1 MVMKA
6 RWLGIVLI
14 STGIAVLMAWGLGA
28 QQPVDGT
35 DQQPIRVEV
44 DAVNLVVTVNHKKTG
59 DFIEGLSV
67 NDFVVEENGVR
78 QQITNFTAQTNLPLI
93 IAMAVDTSSSVRIKL
108 NFEKEVAADFIYSVM
123 RPIDQALLVEFDT
136 GVTLLHDYTND
147 ANSIVREIEKLG
159 AGGGTSMYDAIYLIA
174 EQKLLG
180 LEGRKTIIILSDGAD
195 QTSSHSFESALRL
208 CYHAEATIFAISTTR
223 LGADI
228 DHEVD
233 NTLVQMTESTG
244 GKVYFPVSTSEMSK
258 AFQEINQTLRNQY
271 SITYTPLNKER
282 DGTFR
287 RLKVKV
293 RGLDG
298 AVIRHRKGYYA
309 EVIE

>member
-1 MVMKA
+1 MAMKA
-6 RWLGIVLI
+6 RCWGIVLV
-14 STGIAVLMAWGLGA
+14 SAGILVSKVWGLPA
-28 QQPVDGT
+28 QRPVDGT

-44 DAVNLVVTVNHKKTG
+44 DAVNLLVTVNHKKTG
-59 DFIEGLSV
+59 GFIDGLSI
-67 NDFVVEENGVR
+67 NDFVVEENGVP
-78 QQITNFTAQTNLPLI
+78 QQITNFTAHTNLPLI
-93 IAMAVDTSSSVRIKL
+93 IALAVDTSSSVKIKL
-108 NFEKEVAADFIYSVM
+108 KFEKEVAADFIYSVM
-123 RPIDQALLVEFDT
+123 RPVDQALLVEFDS

-147 ANSIVREIEKLG
+147 ANSIVREIEKLS
-159 AGGGTSMYDAIYLIA
+159 AGGGTSMYDAVYLIA
-174 EQKLLG
+174 EQKMLG
-180 LEGRKTIIILSDGAD
+180 LEGRKTIVILSDGAD
-195 QTSSHSFESALRL
+195 LTSSQSFESALRL

-228 DHEVD
+228 DHEGD

-244 GKVYFPVSTSEMSK
+244 GKVYFPVSTSEMSE
-258 AFQEINQTLRNQY
+258 AFQEINETLRNQY

-293 RGLDG
+293 RGQDNII
-298 AVIRHRKGYYA
+298 IRHRKGYYA